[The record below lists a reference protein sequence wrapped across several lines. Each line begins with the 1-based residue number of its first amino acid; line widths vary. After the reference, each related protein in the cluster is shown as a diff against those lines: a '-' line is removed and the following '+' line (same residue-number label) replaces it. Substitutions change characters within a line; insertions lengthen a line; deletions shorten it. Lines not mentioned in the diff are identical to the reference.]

1 MGSLFG
7 GGKKESTNQTQ
18 QQQTSGNS
26 SGTYS
31 AMPVFDPNAYGT
43 INALGGMS
51 GNLGRAGTTAEQ
63 YLTQMLSGGG
73 MNPYAE
79 RVVEGQNRLAGAEFD
94 KRLAGVRSSGYGGGI
109 GRDFIDQGM
118 FTSDFTNRQYDAN
131 ARTLLDAW
139 NADQNNRLGAASQLG
154 GLDSTRL
161 QSALSFLNSM
171 RGEAGNQQQTQT
183 GTSNTQSKG
192 TTKSGSFG
200 LQIGFGK

>member
-1 MGSLFG
+1 MGNLFG
-7 GGKKESTNQTQ
+7 GAKKESSNQTQ
-18 QQQTSGNS
+18 QQQTSGS
-26 SGTYS
+26 SNGSYS

-43 INALGGMS
+43 INALGGMAS
-51 GNLGRAGTTAEQ
+51 NLGGAGNTAEG

-109 GRDFIDQGM
+109 GRDVIDQGM
-118 FTSDFTNRQYDAN
+118 FVSDFTNRQYDAN

-139 NADQNNRLGAASQLG
+139 NADQNNRLGATSQLG

-161 QSALSFLNSM
+161 QSALSFLNNM
-171 RGEAGNQQQTQT
+171 RGETGNQTQQQT
-183 GTSNTQSKG
+183 GTSNTQAKG
-192 TTKSGSFG
+192 TTKAISGGFN
-200 LQIGFGK
+200 IGFGQ